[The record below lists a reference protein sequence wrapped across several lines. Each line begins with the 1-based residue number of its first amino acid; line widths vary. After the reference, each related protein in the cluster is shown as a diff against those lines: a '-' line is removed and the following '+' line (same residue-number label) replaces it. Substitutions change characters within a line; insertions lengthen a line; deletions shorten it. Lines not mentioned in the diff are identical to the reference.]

1 MTRPEFIQWCKDEVT
16 LSGALAVEIP
26 DKEYNR
32 IIDRELKMVYE
43 LSAEA
48 VKESYTIIPV
58 EYFYTPEFRKNRTI
72 QFPKCVVSINRF
84 VEMKRRNVMFG
95 INDPDFSF
103 NRAFMA
109 DMWLGSQMNMDSVMF
124 RTIQWSL
131 WDQLKQ
137 FTLIDIKHRWNW
149 NDHTL
154 LVLGHDPRVNVFCGL
169 HVKVD
174 EQELFDDVWTQKW
187 IGAHCKKAAAR
198 LMGLFQA
205 PLIAGVQINLS
216 QYEAE
221 AEADITACKE
231 FWHQAGQTMTR
242 FWTIP

>member
-1 MTRPEFIQWCKDEVT
+1 MTRSEFIEWLKDEVT
-16 LSGALAVEIP
+16 LSGALSINLP

-32 IIDRELKMVYE
+32 IIDRELKTIYE
-43 LSAEA
+43 LSPEA
-48 VKESYTIIPV
+48 IKESYTIIPV
-58 EYFYTPEFRKNRTI
+58 QYFYTPEFRRNRTI
-72 QFPKCVVSINRF
+72 QFPKCVQSICRF

-124 RTIQWSL
+124 RTVQWSL
-131 WDQLKQ
+131 WDQLKN

-154 LVLGHDPRVNVFCGL
+154 LVLGHDPQVNVFVGL

-174 EQELFDDVWTQKW
+174 EQDIFEDIWAQKW
-187 IGAHCKKAAAR
+187 IACHCKKAAQR
-198 LMGLFQA
+198 LLGLYQSN
-205 PLIAGVQINLS
+205 LLGGVTVNTGVLDCDTELDEIRNKWL
-216 QYEAE
+216 
-221 AEADITACKE
+221 DNNTIC
-231 FWHQAGQTMTR
+231 R